1 MKELWFRV
9 NGSRF
14 MIFTVNREQLIV
26 NRKLSLTGVRLVEVT
41 IKET

>member
-1 MKELWFRV
+1 MV

-14 MIFTVNREQLIV
+14 MIFTVNREQLTD
-26 NRKLSLTGVRLVEVT
+26 NRKLSLTGGRLVEVT